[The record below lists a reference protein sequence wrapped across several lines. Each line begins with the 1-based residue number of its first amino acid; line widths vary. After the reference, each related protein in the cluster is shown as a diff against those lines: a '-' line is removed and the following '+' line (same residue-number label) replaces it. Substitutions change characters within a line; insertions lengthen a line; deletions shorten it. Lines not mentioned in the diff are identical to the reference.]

1 MLTEIF
7 ERIASFL
14 SRLEEYAN
22 VPTTEAMTE
31 IMAKIMGEVLGI
43 FAIVTKEIK
52 QGRASGS
59 IPDHAFPVADRDLE
73 KYFKRYFNALI
84 GRTPIK
90 DALNKLDRLTQEE
103 VKLATA
109 QTLKLAHDIKGGVK
123 VVSEE
128 IKGVDDK
135 MDLLI
140 GGTFSAVSS
149 SQMPSS
155 IHM

>member
-7 ERIASFL
+7 ERIASFFR
-14 SRLEEYAN
+14 RLEEYAN
-22 VPTTEAMTE
+22 VPATEGMME
-31 IMAKIMGEVLGI
+31 IMVKIMGEVLGI

-52 QGRASGS
+52 QGRASES

-73 KYFKRYFNALI
+73 KYLKKYLNALI

-90 DALNKLDRLTQEE
+90 DALSKLDRLTQEE

-123 VVSEE
+123 VV
-128 IKGVDDK
+128 DDK
-135 MDLLI
+135 MDWLI
-140 GGTFSAVSS
+140 EGTLSAVSS
-149 SQMPSS
+149 HKCHLKPTCD
-155 IHM
+155 

>member
-43 FAIVTKEIK
+43 FGIVTKEIK
-52 QGRASGS
+52 QGRASEP
-59 IPDHAFPVADRDLE
+59 ITDHAFPVADRDPE
-73 KYFKRYFNALI
+73 KYLKKYYNALI
-84 GRTPIK
+84 GRTDIK
-90 DALNKLDRLTQEE
+90 DALSKLDRLTQEE
-103 VKLATA
+103 IKLATA
-109 QTLKLAHDIKGGVK
+109 QTLKLAHDIKCGVK

-135 MDLLI
+135 VDLLI
-140 GGTFSAVSS
+140 GGTFSAVNS
-149 SQMPSS
+149 SQILKPPYD
-155 IHM
+155 

>member
-43 FAIVTKEIK
+43 FGIVTKEIK
-52 QGRASGS
+52 QGRASEP
-59 IPDHAFPVADRDLE
+59 ITDHAFPVADRDPE
-73 KYFKRYFNALI
+73 KYLKKYYNALI
-84 GRTPIK
+84 GRTDIK
-90 DALNKLDRLTQEE
+90 DALSKLDRLTQEE
-103 VKLATA
+103 IKLATA

-128 IKGVDDK
+128 IKGVDYK
-135 MDLLI
+135 VDLLI
-140 GGTFSAVSS
+140 EGRFSAASS
-149 SQMPSS
+149 SQMLS
-155 IHM
+155 

>member
-43 FAIVTKEIK
+43 FGIVTKEIK
-52 QGRASGS
+52 QGRASEP
-59 IPDHAFPVADRDLE
+59 ITDHAFPVADRDPE
-73 KYFKRYFNALI
+73 KYLKKYYNALI
-84 GRTPIK
+84 GRTDIK
-90 DALNKLDRLTQEE
+90 DALSKLDRLTQEE
-103 VKLATA
+103 IKLATA

-123 VVSEE
+123 DVSEE
-128 IKGVDDK
+128 IKGVDYK
-135 MDLLI
+135 VDLLI
-140 GGTFSAVSS
+140 EGRFIAASS
-149 SQMPSS
+149 SQMLS
-155 IHM
+155 